1 MSIAS
6 VEAQKQLDRIVALG
20 YPDVADMSAAAF
32 RALAEPLIGALE
44 HSDLGSNILLVP
56 TRELVSPESLI
67 ARTSINRM
75 AGFTTMPPRDIA
87 SFLPQDGFMPPE
99 GPFYLVVD
107 PHTGTCYI
115 NREPD
120 VARKLIDSDERLP
133 LTLEEGL
140 AIATQHPEWLLEK
153 NGFNLLGSRSADGR
167 VPSIWMS
174 QNAPRLGAVW
184 PNSKHTWLGNAF
196 CMARRGVSL
205 FRSGRWGVLRT
216 STRPSEGSRI
226 SAWGACGGHPAV
238 GIWRNMGGDARG
250 APVEV
255 PSEGGVDVRSGG
267 DPPSESQ
274 VAVEARADGT
284 RSLRGVNRLDIRRL
298 MIVE

>member
-6 VEAQKQLDRIVALG
+6 DEARKQLDRLVALG
-20 YPDVADMSAAAF
+20 YPDVADISAAAF
-32 RALAEPLIGALE
+32 RALARPLITALE
-44 HSDLGSNILLVP
+44 HCDPDSDDPQRRLGTNILLIP

-87 SFLPQDGFMPPE
+87 SFLPQDGFEPPE
-99 GPFYLVVD
+99 GPFYLVVE

-120 VARKLIDSDERLP
+120 VARKLIDSDERTP

-184 PNSKHTWLGNAF
+184 PNSRHTWLGNAY
-196 CMARRGVSL
+196 CMSRRGVSL
-205 FRSGRWGVLRT
+205 FR
-216 STRPSEGSRI
+216 
-226 SAWGACGGHPAV
+226 
-238 GIWRNMGGDARG
+238 
-250 APVEV
+250 
-255 PSEGGVDVRSGG
+255 
-267 DPPSESQ
+267 
-274 VAVEARADGT
+274 
-284 RSLRGVNRLDIRRL
+284 
-298 MIVE
+298 

>member
-153 NGFNLLGSRSADGR
+153 DGFNLLGSRSADGR

-196 CMARRGVSL
+196 CMARPGCRCSD
-205 FRSGRWGVLRT
+205 R
-216 STRPSEGSRI
+216 
-226 SAWGACGGHPAV
+226 AV
-238 GIWRNMGGDARG
+238 GRFADIYSPFRGQSHRRVG
-250 APVEV
+250 APHRWNMAQY
-255 PSEGGVDVRSGG
+255 EG
-267 DPPSESQ
+267 PMP
-274 VAVEARADGT
+274 VARP
-284 RSLRGVNRLDIRRL
+284 LRCPRKA
-298 MIVE
+298 E

>member
-20 YPDVADMSAAAF
+20 YPDVADISAAAF
-32 RALAEPLIGALE
+32 RSLARPLIGALE

-99 GPFYLVVD
+99 GPFYLAVN

-184 PNSKHTWLGNAF
+184 PNSRHTWLGNAY
-196 CMARRGVSL
+196 CVARRGVSL
-205 FRSGRWGVLRT
+205 F
-216 STRPSEGSRI
+216 
-226 SAWGACGGHPAV
+226 H
-238 GIWRNMGGDARG
+238 
-250 APVEV
+250 
-255 PSEGGVDVRSGG
+255 
-267 DPPSESQ
+267 
-274 VAVEARADGT
+274 
-284 RSLRGVNRLDIRRL
+284 
-298 MIVE
+298 

>member
-20 YPDVADMSAAAF
+20 YPDVADISAAAF
-32 RALAEPLIGALE
+32 RSLARPLIGALE

-99 GPFYLVVD
+99 GPFYLVVN
-107 PHTGTCYI
+107 PHTGTCYV

-140 AIATQHPEWLLEK
+140 AIATQHPEWLLQSARLTLRRRTRAEH
-153 NGFNLLGSRSADGR
+153 LDEPERTATGSRLAQFPPYLAGQRVLHGPSRGESVPLKRFSSKDKVGKVDGDRPLSAHGE
-167 VPSIWMS
+167 P
-174 QNAPRLGAVW
+174 
-184 PNSKHTWLGNAF
+184 
-196 CMARRGVSL
+196 
-205 FRSGRWGVLRT
+205 
-216 STRPSEGSRI
+216 
-226 SAWGACGGHPAV
+226 
-238 GIWRNMGGDARG
+238 
-250 APVEV
+250 
-255 PSEGGVDVRSGG
+255 
-267 DPPSESQ
+267 
-274 VAVEARADGT
+274 
-284 RSLRGVNRLDIRRL
+284 
-298 MIVE
+298 

>member
-1 MSIAS
+1 MTAYYATRGFVLHKSRKDRKSRVVQTELQDCATKSRNREVDSKIVRLFALWTYRSRTLEAMSKAS
-6 VEAQKQLDRIVALG
+6 EEAQKQLDRIVALG

-32 RALAEPLIGALE
+32 RALARPIIRALE
-44 HSDLGSNILLVP
+44 DSDLGTQILLVP

-87 SFLPQDGFMPPE
+87 SFLPQDGFEPPE
-99 GPFYLVVD
+99 GPFYLVVE

-140 AIATQHPEWLLEK
+140 AIAAQHPEWLLEK

-184 PNSKHTWLGNAF
+184 PNSRHTWLGNAF
-196 CMARRGVSL
+196 CVSRRGVSL
-205 FRSGRWGVLRT
+205 F
-216 STRPSEGSRI
+216 
-226 SAWGACGGHPAV
+226 H
-238 GIWRNMGGDARG
+238 
-250 APVEV
+250 
-255 PSEGGVDVRSGG
+255 
-267 DPPSESQ
+267 
-274 VAVEARADGT
+274 
-284 RSLRGVNRLDIRRL
+284 
-298 MIVE
+298 

>member
-1 MSIAS
+1 MLAVGAGMWDTGGMSKAS
-6 VEAQKQLDRIVALG
+6 EEASRQLDRIVALG
-20 YPDVADMSAAAF
+20 YADVADMSEDAF
-32 RALAEPLIGALE
+32 RALAQPLIAALE
-44 HSDLGSNILLVP
+44 HSDLGGDILLIP

-87 SFLPQDGFMPPE
+87 SFLPQDGFTPPE
-99 GPFYLVVD
+99 GPFYLVVE

-184 PNSKHTWLGNAF
+184 PNSRHTWLGNAY

-205 FRSGRWGVLRT
+205 F
-216 STRPSEGSRI
+216 P
-226 SAWGACGGHPAV
+226 
-238 GIWRNMGGDARG
+238 
-250 APVEV
+250 
-255 PSEGGVDVRSGG
+255 
-267 DPPSESQ
+267 
-274 VAVEARADGT
+274 
-284 RSLRGVNRLDIRRL
+284 
-298 MIVE
+298 

>member
-153 NGFNLLGSRSADGR
+153 DGR

-205 FRSGRWGVLRT
+205 FR
-216 STRPSEGSRI
+216 
-226 SAWGACGGHPAV
+226 
-238 GIWRNMGGDARG
+238 
-250 APVEV
+250 
-255 PSEGGVDVRSGG
+255 
-267 DPPSESQ
+267 
-274 VAVEARADGT
+274 
-284 RSLRGVNRLDIRRL
+284 
-298 MIVE
+298 

>member
-6 VEAQKQLDRIVALG
+6 DEARKQLDRLVALG
-20 YPDVADMSAAAF
+20 YPDVADVSAAAF
-32 RALAEPLIGALE
+32 RALARPLIDALE
-44 HSDLGSNILLVP
+44 QCDPDADDPQHRLGVDILLIP

-67 ARTSINRM
+67 ARTSIYRM

-87 SFLPQDGFMPPE
+87 SFLPQDGFEPPE
-99 GPFYLVVD
+99 GPFYLVVE

-120 VARKLIDSDERLP
+120 VARKLIDSDERTP

-184 PNSKHTWLGNAF
+184 PNSRHTWLGNAY
-196 CMARRGVSL
+196 CMSRRGVSL
-205 FRSGRWGVLRT
+205 FR
-216 STRPSEGSRI
+216 
-226 SAWGACGGHPAV
+226 
-238 GIWRNMGGDARG
+238 
-250 APVEV
+250 
-255 PSEGGVDVRSGG
+255 
-267 DPPSESQ
+267 
-274 VAVEARADGT
+274 
-284 RSLRGVNRLDIRRL
+284 
-298 MIVE
+298 

>member
-1 MSIAS
+1 MLAVGCGLWDTGGMSKAS
-6 VEAQKQLDRIVALG
+6 EEASRQLDSIVALG
-20 YPDVADMSAAAF
+20 YADVADMSEDAF
-32 RALAEPLIGALE
+32 RALAQPLIAALE
-44 HSDLGSNILLVP
+44 HSDLGGDILLIP
-56 TRELVSPESLI
+56 KRELVSPESLI

-87 SFLPQDGFMPPE
+87 SFLPQDGFTPPE
-99 GPFYLVVD
+99 GPFYLVVE

-184 PNSKHTWLGNAF
+184 PNSRHTWLGNAY

-205 FRSGRWGVLRT
+205 F
-216 STRPSEGSRI
+216 P
-226 SAWGACGGHPAV
+226 
-238 GIWRNMGGDARG
+238 
-250 APVEV
+250 
-255 PSEGGVDVRSGG
+255 
-267 DPPSESQ
+267 
-274 VAVEARADGT
+274 
-284 RSLRGVNRLDIRRL
+284 
-298 MIVE
+298 

>member
-20 YPDVADMSAAAF
+20 YPDVADISAAAF
-32 RALAEPLIGALE
+32 RSLARPLIGALE
-44 HSDLGSNILLVP
+44 HSDL
-56 TRELVSPESLI
+56 
-67 ARTSINRM
+67 
-75 AGFTTMPPRDIA
+75 
-87 SFLPQDGFMPPE
+87 E
-99 GPFYLVVD
+99 GPFYLVVN
-107 PHTGTCYI
+107 PHTGTCYV

-184 PNSKHTWLGNAF
+184 PNSRHTWLGNAY
-196 CMARRGVSL
+196 CTARRGVSL
-205 FRSGRWGVLRT
+205 FK
-216 STRPSEGSRI
+216 
-226 SAWGACGGHPAV
+226 
-238 GIWRNMGGDARG
+238 
-250 APVEV
+250 
-255 PSEGGVDVRSGG
+255 
-267 DPPSESQ
+267 
-274 VAVEARADGT
+274 
-284 RSLRGVNRLDIRRL
+284 
-298 MIVE
+298 

>member
-1 MSIAS
+1 MMAVFADGWVLRPGFAVLWKHVNSIAGS
-6 VEAQKQLDRIVALG
+6 AEAAGSYRGAGLPGRGGHERRRVPRARTA
-20 YPDVADMSAAAF
+20 AD
-32 RALAEPLIGALE
+32 PCVGAYR
-44 HSDLGSNILLVP
+44 SGSNILLIP

-87 SFLPQDGFMPPE
+87 SFLPQDGFEPPE
-99 GPFYLVVD
+99 GPFYLVVE

-120 VARKLIDSDERLP
+120 VARKLIDSDERTP

-140 AIATQHPEWLLEK
+140 AIATQHPDWLEIK

-184 PNSKHTWLGNAF
+184 PNSRHTWLGNAY

-205 FRSGRWGVLRT
+205 F
-216 STRPSEGSRI
+216 
-226 SAWGACGGHPAV
+226 H
-238 GIWRNMGGDARG
+238 
-250 APVEV
+250 
-255 PSEGGVDVRSGG
+255 
-267 DPPSESQ
+267 
-274 VAVEARADGT
+274 
-284 RSLRGVNRLDIRRL
+284 
-298 MIVE
+298 

>member
-1 MSIAS
+1 MFYTGSH
-6 VEAQKQLDRIVALG
+6 VYRISRGPKTARPYRGSRLPGCGG
-20 YPDVADMSAAAF
+20 YF
-32 RALAEPLIGALE
+32 RRRIPGSLARPLIGALE

-99 GPFYLVVD
+99 GPFYLVVN
-107 PHTGTCYI
+107 PHTGTCYV

-184 PNSKHTWLGNAF
+184 PNSRHTWLGNAY
-196 CMARRGVSL
+196 CTARRGVSL
-205 FRSGRWGVLRT
+205 FR
-216 STRPSEGSRI
+216 
-226 SAWGACGGHPAV
+226 
-238 GIWRNMGGDARG
+238 
-250 APVEV
+250 
-255 PSEGGVDVRSGG
+255 
-267 DPPSESQ
+267 
-274 VAVEARADGT
+274 
-284 RSLRGVNRLDIRRL
+284 
-298 MIVE
+298 

>member
-56 TRELVSPESLI
+56 TR
-67 ARTSINRM
+67 
-75 AGFTTMPPRDIA
+75 
-87 SFLPQDGFMPPE
+87 
-99 GPFYLVVD
+99 
-107 PHTGTCYI
+107 
-115 NREPD
+115 
-120 VARKLIDSDERLP
+120 ERLP

-205 FRSGRWGVLRT
+205 FR
-216 STRPSEGSRI
+216 
-226 SAWGACGGHPAV
+226 
-238 GIWRNMGGDARG
+238 
-250 APVEV
+250 
-255 PSEGGVDVRSGG
+255 
-267 DPPSESQ
+267 
-274 VAVEARADGT
+274 
-284 RSLRGVNRLDIRRL
+284 
-298 MIVE
+298 